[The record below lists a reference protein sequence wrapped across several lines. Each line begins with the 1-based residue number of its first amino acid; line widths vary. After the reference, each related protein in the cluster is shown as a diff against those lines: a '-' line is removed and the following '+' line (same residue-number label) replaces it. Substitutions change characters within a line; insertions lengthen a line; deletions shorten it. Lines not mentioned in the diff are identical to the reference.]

1 MSAVAAQLFF
11 HTYRANPM
19 YSSFAFA
26 VRHSCLDPYRGSL
39 SNVTATLCD
48 DGAPALE
55 GSARDKPVALIGA
68 STGKIGAVWA
78 EEELRESPGLA
89 GARLI
94 DADLA
99 VGSAHEGF
107 PPLDLLTGA
116 GMGGT
121 L

>member
-1 MSAVAAQLFF
+1 MSAVAAQ
-11 HTYRANPM
+11 P
-19 YSSFAFA
+19 FA
-26 VRHSCLDPYRGSL
+26 PYRGSL
-39 SNVTATLCD
+39 SDVIATLRD
-48 DGAPALE
+48 DGAATALE
-55 GSARDKPVALIGA
+55 GSASDEPVALIGA
-68 STGKIGAVWA
+68 GTGIIGAVWA
-78 EEELRESPGLA
+78 EAEPRESPGLV

-94 DADLA
+94 DAELA

>member
-11 HTYRANPM
+11 RTYRANPM

-26 VRHSCLDPYRGSL
+26 VRHSGLDPYRGSL
-39 SNVTATLCD
+39 SDVIATLRD
-48 DGAPALE
+48 DGAAPALE

-68 STGKIGAVWA
+68 STGIIGAVWA
-78 EEELRESPGLA
+78 EGDLR
-89 GARLI
+89 
-94 DADLA
+94 
-99 VGSAHEGF
+99 VGSRDEAF

-116 GMGGT
+116 DMGGT